1 MIVNVVSPEEEYFS
15 GESTMVVTR
24 TPNGEI
30 GIYSGHE
37 ATVAGGLLQITPE
50 KVTVLGEIIEKIDGD
65 HEAAILRGKELVE
78 DLTEQDS

>member
-1 MIVNVVSPEEEYFS
+1 MGIVEARAPALFADSPQLTIEHSGGKDSYAVS
-15 GESTMVVTR
+15 
-24 TPNGEI
+24 
-30 GIYSGHE
+30 
-37 ATVAGGLLQITPE
+37 GGLLQITPE